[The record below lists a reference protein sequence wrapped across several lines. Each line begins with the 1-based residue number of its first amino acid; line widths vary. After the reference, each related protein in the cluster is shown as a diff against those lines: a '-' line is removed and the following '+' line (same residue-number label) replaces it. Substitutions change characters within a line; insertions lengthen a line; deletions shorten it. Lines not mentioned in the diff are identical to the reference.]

1 MDRIRI
7 VVVVLACLAAFTGLT
22 VSAQVQRFDTYARK
36 NSGKCVDR
44 FWRDQ
49 SLKNEGSFSPGPS
62 GTLAKCEEQR
72 RRDGIQPLSI

>member
-1 MDRIRI
+1 
-7 VVVVLACLAAFTGLT
+7 LT